1 MTCSP
6 DSTSEQ
12 VSPVSPDLTQFAG
25 LFLAMQLHDLAG
37 NHNLGGSK
45 LAVDEHGLLVTP
57 NPVRGPGPLA
67 VSSAIPAGVTVGQV
81 LALIGNALH
90 HPNLTNAFGV
100 MLTAKLALEAA
111 QAKAQQHLDAF
122 IAELAMAA

>member
-1 MTCSP
+1 
-6 DSTSEQ
+6 
-12 VSPVSPDLTQFAG
+12 
-25 LFLAMQLHDLAG
+25 MQLHNLAD
-37 NHNLGGSK
+37 NRDLGGSK
-45 LAVDEHGLLVTP
+45 LAIDEHGLLLTP
-57 NPVRGPGPLA
+57 NQVREPGPLA
-67 VSSAIPAGVTVGQV
+67 VCSAIPDGVTVGSV
-81 LALIGNALH
+81 MALIGNALH